1 MIAHALLSYHYWV
14 VMRWRFLST
23 VALPI
28 PLTLARSSA
37 VVNGAIICRYKII
50 CWAFLAPIPSSC
62 VSCASLAV
70 LILITLGELA
80 RRFAEGFVVPPLV
93 PVKFVTAKK
102 ACSGVKVGVHTCA
115 CAGTAHILRTK
126 MARTKMA
133 KIEPTNNR
141 KIIALTVKS
150 LLTQYT
156 LPRLLEQ
163 SILGNKKA
171 KLSTNLAKK
180 LFYQK
185 NVHGM

>member
-1 MIAHALLSYHYWV
+1 MIVNALLNYHYWV

-37 VVNGAIICRYKII
+37 VANGAIICRYKII

-80 RRFAEGFVVPPLV
+80 RIFAEDFLVLPLV

-102 ACSGVKVGVHTCA
+102 ACSGVKLGVHTCA
-115 CAGTAHILRTK
+115 CAGIAHS
-126 MARTKMA
+126 ARNKMA

-163 SILGNKKA
+163 SILHNKKA
-171 KLSTNLAKK
+171 KRSTNLAKK